1 MLRLK
6 THYLLI
12 FLGFL
17 AACSLPNQKH
27 EKSAIQLPK
36 GFLSTT
42 NDSGRVA
49 LPSWKSVYFDTSL
62 NQLIDEA
69 IVKNF
74 ELRSAMQRV
83 ESFRSQVVLNK
94 GIRLPDLNAN
104 ISMGARKFGEYTMD
118 GVGNYDTRFSPNL
131 NSKQQLPQVIPDY
144 IIGLQSN
151 WEIDLWGKLKNR
163 KKAALNRFL
172 AGEMGR
178 NLVLTSTVA
187 EVASAY
193 YSLLALDS
201 EQLIYMENIA
211 LQQSALDVV
220 RILKETGQSN
230 QLGVEI
236 IEAQLLSSQEKEVE
250 VEQRIIEAE
259 NTLNFLLGRFPQP
272 IIRSNDLLNKS
283 LPTLVKSGIP
293 SDMLQNRPD
302 IVQAELELAAS
313 HADVVSAKVAFYPS
327 LNINAGFGF
336 QALNAALLLEAP
348 ASIAYSGLGGLAA
361 PLLNRRVLKSQLLSA
376 EVEKKQA
383 YIQYEKVVTRSFTEV
398 YTSLT
403 QLNNVERMLTIKNQ
417 EVQILRNSINTS
429 NELFR
434 TGRATYLEVNTVQK
448 NALQSQLESINLKKM
463 QFQALVELY
472 RSLGGGWK

>member
-1 MLRLK
+1 
-6 THYLLI
+6 
-12 FLGFL
+12 
-17 AACSLPNQKH
+17 
-27 EKSAIQLPK
+27 
-36 GFLSTT
+36 
-42 NDSGRVA
+42 
-49 LPSWKSVYFDTSL
+49 
-62 NQLIDEA
+62 
-69 IVKNF
+69 
-74 ELRSAMQRV
+74 
-83 ESFRSQVVLNK
+83 VVLNK

-118 GVGNYDTRFSPNL
+118 GVGNYDTRFSTNL
-131 NSKQQLPQVIPDY
+131 NSKQQLPKVIPDY

-201 EQLIYMENIA
+201 EQRIYLENIA
-211 LQQSALDVV
+211 LQQRALDVV
-220 RILKETGQSN
+220 RILKQTGQAN

-236 IEAQLLSSQEKEVE
+236 MEAQLLGSQEKEVE
-250 VEQRIIEAE
+250 VVQRIIEAE

-272 IIRSNDLLNKS
+272 VIRSNDLLNKP

-302 IVQAELELAAS
+302 IAQAELELAAS

-336 QALNAALLLEAP
+336 QAFNAALLLEAP
-348 ASIAYSGLGGLAA
+348 ASIAFSGLGGEILED
-361 PLLNRRVLKSQLLSA
+361 LK
-376 EVEKKQA
+376 
-383 YIQYEKVVTRSFTEV
+383 
-398 YTSLT
+398 TST
-403 QLNNVERMLTIKNQ
+403 QSPFKPPHFI
-417 EVQILRNSINTS
+417 
-429 NELFR
+429 FH
-434 TGRATYLEVNTVQK
+434 
-448 NALQSQLESINLKKM
+448 
-463 QFQALVELY
+463 
-472 RSLGGGWK
+472 